1 MNARQREDQDYWEFQ
16 FKQLDDAN
24 LKEGEQSEL
33 EQELEQLTHVE
44 EIKTALSHASQYLYE
59 SEQPMVQE
67 LFHLVEEFRKVA
79 SFLQGGVELLNRM
92 ESSYI
97 ELKDIAEE
105 ITDRGA
111 DVEFDPARQEVV
123 QERLDLIYSLQ
134 QKHHVDSVEA
144 LIEIKADL
152 AGRLEKLASFDEEL
166 AKLDKQIGE
175 ALGELEN
182 RSKVLTKTRESVFRQ
197 IEQTVQSQ
205 LRELGMPN
213 ARFAVRNNRV
223 TEYGPNGQ
231 DNVSFLFSANKSG
244 ELTDI
249 PKVASGGEI
258 SRVMLCVKSLLSSAK
273 GLPTIIFDEI
283 DSGVSGEIADRMG
296 RIMQEMGRNIQVIS
310 ITHLPQI
317 AGKGNYHFKV
327 FKTETDH
334 QTISSVKLLSKDERL
349 AEIAGMLSGA
359 SVTDAALENARA
371 LLEN

>member
-1 MNARQREDQDYWEFQ
+1 
-16 FKQLDDAN
+16 
-24 LKEGEQSEL
+24 
-33 EQELEQLTHVE
+33 
-44 EIKTALSHASQYLYE
+44 
-59 SEQPMVQE
+59 
-67 LFHLVEEFRKVA
+67 
-79 SFLQGGVELLNRM
+79 
-92 ESSYI
+92 
-97 ELKDIAEE
+97 
-105 ITDRGA
+105 
-111 DVEFDPARQEVV
+111 
-123 QERLDLIYSLQ
+123 
-134 QKHHVDSVEA
+134 
-144 LIEIKADL
+144 
-152 AGRLEKLASFDEEL
+152 
-166 AKLDKQIGE
+166 
-175 ALGELEN
+175 
-182 RSKVLTKTRESVFRQ
+182 
-197 IEQTVQSQ
+197 
-205 LRELGMPN
+205 MPN

-296 RIMQEMGRNIQVIS
+296 RIMQEMGRNIQVIG